1 MALKDD
7 EAHVSAIAEL
17 AYGCAFHYLAYGC
30 ERKFGIHIDTHAGLP
45 RLLRERSDDAI
56 ADVFGGL
63 GTIRQ
68 GRWYGGKGNGETI
81 SLVLEILDTI
91 VRWSK
96 RR

>member
-1 MALKDD
+1 MPITISTALNECWRPPITNRGD
-7 EAHVSAIAEL
+7 
-17 AYGCAFHYLAYGC
+17 FYGC

-45 RLLRERSDDAI
+45 RLLRERGDDAI

-68 GRWYGGKGNGETI
+68 GWWYDGKGNGETI